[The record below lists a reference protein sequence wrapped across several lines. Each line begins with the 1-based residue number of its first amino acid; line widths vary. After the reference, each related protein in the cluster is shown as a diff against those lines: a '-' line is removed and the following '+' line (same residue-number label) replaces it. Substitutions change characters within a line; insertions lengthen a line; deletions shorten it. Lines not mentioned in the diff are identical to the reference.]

1 VVGLRRS
8 KAKPNSRIF
17 ILNDFYTGGRDLL
30 LYDGYEE
37 KYHAFGSFLEYGL
50 KHNELCGYFYPN
62 EAERLTFNN
71 YLGHYSQEVRGF
83 PITNGHVRSVR
94 EQDIEGLRDKINS
107 LLDEA
112 VEYSALRIQIDFGKT
127 MNSRNMD
134 AILKLVEDLHGI
146 KEFPLSTL
154 MAFSAADIDQ
164 GVVNRLIKL
173 HDRAMLSTKDE
184 TCVTFSQLSR
194 PKGFDA
200 APSVDVI
207 TTESMEQAIKKSLD
221 IIVLALL
228 QQRPMCGFDIIKTIV
243 QNFSVLLSQGTVY
256 PILYSLKDKG
266 YVDIVMRSDNKTR
279 VYVPTAEGRRY
290 MEEKIK
296 EYILAQEN
304 ILNLIGKGLE
314 EHPIASI

>member
-1 VVGLRRS
+1 MRRS
-8 KAKPNSRIF
+8 KAKPSSRIF
-17 ILNDFYTGGRDLL
+17 LLNDFYIGGRDLL

-37 KYHAFGSFLEYGL
+37 KYHAFGYFLEYGL
-50 KHNELCGYFYPN
+50 KHDELCGYFYPN
-62 EAERLTFNN
+62 EAEKLTFNN
-71 YLGHYSQEVRGF
+71 YLGHYSQEIRGF
-83 PITNGHVRSVR
+83 PIANGHVRSVR
-94 EQDIEGLRDKINS
+94 EQDIESLRDKINS

-112 VEYSALRIQIDFGKT
+112 VEYRALRLQIDFGKT
-127 MNSRNMD
+127 MNSRNVG
-134 AILKLVEDLHGI
+134 AILRLIEDLHGV

-154 MAFSAADIDQ
+154 MAFNAAGIDQ
-164 GVVNRLIKL
+164 RVVNKLIKL
-173 HDRAMLSTKDE
+173 HDRAMLSTRNE

-194 PKGFDA
+194 TRELDTP
-200 APSVDVI
+200 PSVDVI

-266 YVDIVMRSDNKTR
+266 YVNIVMRSDNKTR
-279 VYVPTAEGRRY
+279 VYVPTPEGRRY

-314 EHPIASI
+314 EFPLAST